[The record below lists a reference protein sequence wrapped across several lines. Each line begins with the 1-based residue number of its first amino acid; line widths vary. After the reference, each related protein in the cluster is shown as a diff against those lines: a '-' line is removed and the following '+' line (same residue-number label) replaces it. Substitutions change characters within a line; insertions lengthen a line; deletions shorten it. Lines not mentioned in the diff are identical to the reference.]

1 MRRRELTKEERM
13 KIAKSILED
22 MEDMEKKE
30 ELLNNDAFYNWL
42 INVTRKETIKY
53 NTDMQDDSNFDKLPL
68 LFEIIDD
75 YAEKNYL
82 LPIVDGNS
90 KSYFILIN
98 YVYLM
103 VSQYDLGTS
112 QIYLCGNVDG
122 ECDELDD
129 IIINFNDIKNNKRSK
144 NTILLDKTIKNLKK
158 SINYLMD
165 NGVKEDYLKYV
176 IDEIVS
182 ERTTKG
188 KSYSKVKIVPIK

>member
-1 MRRRELTKEERM
+1 MRRSELTKEERM

-22 MEDMEKKE
+22 MEKE

-53 NTDMQDDSNFDKLPL
+53 NTDMQDYSNFDKLPL

-112 QIYLCGNVDG
+112 QIG
-122 ECDELDD
+122 
-129 IIINFNDIKNNKRSK
+129 S
-144 NTILLDKTIKNLKK
+144 
-158 SINYLMD
+158 
-165 NGVKEDYLKYV
+165 
-176 IDEIVS
+176 
-182 ERTTKG
+182 
-188 KSYSKVKIVPIK
+188 